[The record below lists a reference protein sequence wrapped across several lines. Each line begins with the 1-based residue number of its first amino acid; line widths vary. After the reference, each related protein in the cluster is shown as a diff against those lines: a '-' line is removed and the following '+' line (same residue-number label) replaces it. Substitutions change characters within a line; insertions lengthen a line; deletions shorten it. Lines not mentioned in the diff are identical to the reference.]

1 MVDPSYKELSVCR
14 QCELIG
20 LPRSTWYYQAAS
32 ESPENL
38 ALMRRID
45 ELYLAHPEFG
55 SRMMVAWL
63 ERQKVYVNRKRMRRL
78 MRLMGLQA
86 IYPRPRTSLPDAE
99 HRIYPYLLRNRVVA
113 RPNEVWAAD
122 ITYIP
127 LRSGFMYLVVVLDW
141 HSRYVL
147 AWELSNTLDAAFCV
161 SALATALAHN
171 QPEIFNTDQ
180 GAQFTSRTFT
190 EVLEGA
196 GVQISMDGRGRA
208 LDNVF
213 VERLWR
219 TVKYDNV
226 YPRGYETAIDL
237 AVGLTDF
244 FEFYGHQRPHS
255 SLGYR
260 TPAEVYYG
268 HA

>member
-1 MVDPSYKELSVCR
+1 
-14 QCELIG
+14 
-20 LPRSTWYYQAAS
+20 
-32 ESPENL
+32 
-38 ALMRRID
+38 MRRID
-45 ELYLAHPEFG
+45 EAYLAHPEFG
-55 SRMMVAWL
+55 SRMMVRWL
-63 ERQKVYVNRKRMRRL
+63 ERQKVVVNRKRMRRL

-86 IYPRPRTSLPDAE
+86 IYPRPRTSVPDAE

-180 GAQFTSRTFT
+180 GA
-190 EVLEGA
+190 L
-196 GVQISMDGRGRA
+196 
-208 LDNVF
+208 
-213 VERLWR
+213 
-219 TVKYDNV
+219 
-226 YPRGYETAIDL
+226 
-237 AVGLTDF
+237 
-244 FEFYGHQRPHS
+244 
-255 SLGYR
+255 
-260 TPAEVYYG
+260 
-268 HA
+268 